1 MSAVLDP
8 SGGVDK
14 PELGPDIQRL
24 SLTARQ
30 VRSPWIN

>member
-1 MSAVLDP
+1 VFAGLALPV
-8 SGGVDK
+8 GGDK